1 MSSGSCSRARL
12 HDKTGAIR
20 DGARTGAAEH
30 GTKAQPKG
38 DQGVS
43 NPDSFIDEV
52 SEEVRRERLYVLL
65 RRYGWIG
72 IVLVLLIV
80 GGAAAYEWRQSRIT
94 AAAQARGDALLAAQS
109 EPEAEA
115 RIAEL
120 RELVQAQ
127 PGAVVP
133 ALFLAAEQAALGEGT
148 AAVATLDALAAN
160 GDVPEIYRDLA
171 ALKSV
176 LIEADRTP
184 QDRLLA
190 LEALS
195 VPGAPFRMLA
205 LEQIALIR
213 LSMGDREPALEQ
225 LRAILEDAESSADLR
240 DRAASLMVAL
250 GETPET
256 VAGAPA
262 TQ

>member
-1 MSSGSCSRARL
+1 M
-12 HDKTGAIR
+12 
-20 DGARTGAAEH
+20 
-30 GTKAQPKG
+30 
-38 DQGVS
+38 
-43 NPDSFIDEV
+43 
-52 SEEVRRERLYVLL
+52 

-80 GGAAAYEWRQSRIT
+80 GGAAAYEWRQSRIA
-94 AAAQARGDALLAAQS
+94 AAAQARGDTLLAAQA

-115 RIAEL
+115 RVAALQEV
-120 RELVQAQ
+120 VQAQ

-133 ALFLAAEQAALGEGT
+133 ALVLAAEQVAADEGA

-160 GDVPEIYRDLA
+160 GEVPEIYRDLA

-184 QDRLLA
+184 QDRLMA

-213 LSMGDREPALEQ
+213 LSMGEREPALDQ

-256 VAGAPA
+256 VAGTPA

>member
-1 MSSGSCSRARL
+1 MLSSISNLISGQSGINSAQLVADLVRDVDQILFVVPWQIDIAHTGSPCSQHFLSDPAN
-12 HDKTGAIR
+12 HAGA
-20 DGARTGAAEH
+20 
-30 GTKAQPKG
+30 
-38 DQGVS
+38 
-43 NPDSFIDEV
+43 
-52 SEEVRRERLYVLL
+52 EVRHVQTHGAHVFLAGPDAYKIKRAVRYDYLDFSTLPL
-65 RRYGWIG
+65 RH
-72 IVLVLLIV
+72 
-80 GGAAAYEWRQSRIT
+80 
-94 AAAQARGDALLAAQS
+94 DMLA
-109 EPEAEA
+109 
-115 RIAEL
+115 
-120 RELVQAQ
+120 RELELNR
-127 PGAVVP
+127 P
-133 ALFLAAEQAALGEGT
+133 T
-148 AAVATLDALAAN
+148 A
-160 GDVPEIYRDLA
+160 PEIYRDLA

-250 GETPET
+250 GETPDSVT
-256 VAGAPA
+256 GAA
-262 TQ
+262 DAQ